1 MMLMVKKSHGFRA
14 RTRSLTSK
22 KPRKRGLKPLSSVL
36 AEYSPGQRVDIII
49 DPSFHKGMPHR
60 RYHGRTG
67 VVIGQRG
74 RAILVEISLGKAK
87 KQLIVRPEHLQISK
101 G

>member
-1 MMLMVKKSHGFRA
+1 M
-14 RTRSLTSK
+14 SK
-22 KPRKRGLKPLSSVL
+22 KVRKRGLSPLSSIL
-36 AEYSPGQRVDIII
+36 SEYPDGQRVDIII
-49 DPSFHKGMPHR
+49 NPSFHKGMPHR

-67 VVIGQRG
+67 IVKGRRG
-74 RAILVEISLGKAK
+74 RAVLIEVSFGKAK

>member
-1 MMLMVKKSHGFRA
+1 M
-14 RTRSLTSK
+14 SK
-22 KPRKRGLKPLSSVL
+22 KVRKRGLSPLSSIL
-36 AEYSPGQRVDIII
+36 AEYPTGQRVDIII
-49 DPSFHKGMPHR
+49 NPSFHKGMPHR

-67 VVIGQRG
+67 VVKGQRG
-74 RAILVEISLGKAK
+74 RAVLVEISLGKAM